1 MNVDVDYTLSCR
13 VEFGGGRDVGMLKST
28 IH

>member
-13 VEFGGGRDVGMLKST
+13 AEFDGGRDVAMLKST

>member
-13 VEFGGGRDVGMLKST
+13 AEFDGGRAVGMWKSA